1 VIPDAAVRVLM
12 LDFDLLPPKAIEAL
26 PIIRFRLRKLVPFEV
41 DHAAVSYQ
49 LMPVKEGLVRVI
61 VAVSPAEV
69 LAEYESAVRE
79 AGYEP
84 GVVLPSTLA
93 ALAAVSG
100 EEPSL
105 VINRNGSSVTTAIT
119 RQNELLLHRTL
130 ELTEKEWMPEENTLH
145 AAEELQ
151 QSVSVAIAYFED
163 TLQSPP
169 RQLLSC
175 GIGGPDELIRLL
187 DDDRIPVRDLVPMP
201 YSATMPRGILGG
213 VVGALAN

>member
-1 VIPDAAVRVLM
+1 M
-12 LDFDLLPPKAIEAL
+12 
-26 PIIRFRLRKLVPFEV
+26 
-41 DHAAVSYQ
+41 
-49 LMPVKEGLVRVI
+49 
-61 VAVSPAEV
+61 
-69 LAEYESAVRE
+69 
-79 AGYEP
+79 
-84 GVVLPSTLA
+84 
-93 ALAAVSG
+93 
-100 EEPSL
+100 
-105 VINRNGSSVTTAIT
+105 
-119 RQNELLLHRTL
+119 
-130 ELTEKEWMPEENTLH
+130 
-145 AAEELQ
+145 EELQ